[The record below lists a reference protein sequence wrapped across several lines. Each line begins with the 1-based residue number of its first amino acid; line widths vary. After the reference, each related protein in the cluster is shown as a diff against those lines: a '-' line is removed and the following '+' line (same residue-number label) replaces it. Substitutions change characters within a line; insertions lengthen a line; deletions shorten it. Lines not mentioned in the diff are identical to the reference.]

1 MWLLE
6 ANTRE
11 LIEQAER
18 QNVAPT
24 VEKQAELSA
33 NYEAS
38 MSSAVPR
45 IMSVAG
51 DKAEIS
57 VQGVLTKSPD
67 WLAMIFGG
75 GNTTYPE
82 IISSIAAAE
91 QNPDISEIILA
102 IDSPGGHFDGLFDVL
117 GAIKTASK
125 PVRAEISNLGASA
138 AFAIATQ
145 ADTIVASNKAARI
158 GSVGVAATFRTSEN
172 EVTITST
179 EAPRKR
185 PDVST
190 EEGKADVRQ
199 ELDAMHDIFVESIA
213 GGRSSATSESF
224 TAARVNKD
232 FGRGATLLAEEALK
246 QGMIDGIDDAETAG
260 GKGKKR
266 KKHSASTES
275 APETVTTL
283 KPGTKTIKK
292 TEVKRM
298 DIATLKAEH
307 RETYAAV
314 VQVGVMAE
322 RDRAAEHLIMGE
334 ASGDLATAV
343 TAVKEGTEMTGA
355 LRATYMTAGMNKNS
369 IEDREDDDPAVVV
382 KPGAETPDTAADT
395 VADAVCEAMG
405 YEEPEGGKV

>member
-6 ANTRE
+6 ANTRA
-11 LIEQAER
+11 LIEQAEAR
-18 QNVAPT
+18 NVAPT
-24 VEKQAELSA
+24 AEKQAEIVAS
-33 NYEAS
+33 YEAS

-125 PVRAEISNLGASA
+125 PIRAEISNLGASA

-158 GSVGVAATFRTSEN
+158 GSVGVAATFRTSDN

-179 EAPRKR
+179 EAPKKR

-190 EEGKADVRQ
+190 DEGKADVRQ
-199 ELDAMHDIFVESIA
+199 ELDAMHDIFVEAIA
-213 GGRSSATSESF
+213 GGRASATSESF

-246 QGMIDGIDDAETAG
+246 QGMIDGIGGVETAG
-260 GKGKKR
+260 GKGKER
-266 KKHSASTES
+266 KKRTASTEN
-275 APETVTTL
+275 APEAVTTL
-283 KPGTKTIKK
+283 KPDNKQK
-292 TEVKRM
+292 TEVKIM
-298 DIATLKAEH
+298 ELSTFKAEH
-307 RETYAAV
+307 PELFT
-314 VQVGVMAE
+314 QVKGLGVKEE
-322 RDRAAEHLIMGE
+322 RDRVTAHVVMGE
-334 ASGDLATAV
+334 ASGDMATAL
-343 TAVKEGTEMTGA
+343 TAVKEGEAMTQTVQA
-355 LRATYMTAGMNKNS
+355 KHLAAGINKAS
-369 IEDREDDDPAVVV
+369 IEARGGEEPKIEVE
-382 KPGAETPDTAADT
+382 PGSAATPDTAADT
-395 VADAVCEAMG
+395 VATAVEEALG
-405 YEEPEGGKV
+405 YEGPEGGKV

>member
-6 ANTRE
+6 ANTRA
-11 LIEQAER
+11 LIEQAEG
-18 QNVAPT
+18 QNLTPT
-24 VEKQAELSA
+24 VEKQEEIVAS
-33 NYEAS
+33 YEAS

-57 VQGVLTKSPD
+57 VRGVLTKSPD

-82 IISSIAAAE
+82 IIASIAAAE

-102 IDSPGGHFDGLFDVL
+102 IDSPGGHFGGLFDVL
-117 GAIKTASK
+117 GAIKTARK
-125 PVRAEISNLGASA
+125 PIRAEISNLGASA

-179 EAPRKR
+179 EAPKKR

-199 ELDAMHDIFVESIA
+199 ELDAMHDIFVEAIA

-246 QGMIDGIDDAETAG
+246 QGMIDGIGDVETAG
-260 GKGKKR
+260 GKGKQR
-266 KKHSASTES
+266 KKHSASIEGT
-275 APETVTTL
+275 PETVTTL
-283 KPGTKTIKK
+283 KLDNKQK
-292 TEVKRM
+292 TEVKIM
-298 DIATLKAEH
+298 DLSTLKAEH
-307 RETYAAV
+307 PELYAKV
-314 VQVGVMAE
+314 KGLGVKEE
-322 RDRAAEHLIMGE
+322 RDRVTAHLVMGE
-334 ASGDLATAV
+334 ASGDLKTALK
-343 TAVKEGTEMTGA
+343 AAKDGEEMTQTA
-355 LRATYMTAGMNKNS
+355 QATYMAAGMNKSS
-369 IEDREDDDPAVVV
+369 IEDREGDEPTVVV
-382 KPGAETPDTAADT
+382 KSGAETPDTAADT
-395 VADAVCEAMG
+395 VADAVCESLG